1 MWGLAMK
8 LDERDR
14 TIISM
19 YAKNPNVSQEEIAR
33 AIKLSQPSV
42 AMRIKKLKKKGAI
55 ETQTGI
61 NPLKMGLYMAKVD
74 ISSTDPAEI
83 LKMFKDCPYFANGF
97 SVSGKNNLCL
107 FFISENISTLEA
119 IVNGHIRPN
128 KTIKDVDFNIIIN
141 YVLDLVVPT
150 VLTPQK
156 VKTPPCGILI
166 HCKDCQSFIDKK
178 CMGCPATGEYQG
190 WFY

>member
-1 MWGLAMK
+1 MK
-8 LDERDR
+8 IDDKDR
-14 TIISM
+14 MIISL
-19 YAKNPNVSQEEIAR
+19 YSSNPDISQEEIAK

-42 AMRIKKLKKKGAI
+42 AIRIKKLKESGAL
-55 ETQTGI
+55 EFQTGI

-74 ISSTDPAEI
+74 ISSTDPKE
-83 LKMFKDCPYFANGF
+83 LLNMFRNCPYFANGF
-97 SVSGKNNLCL
+97 SISGKSNLCL

-128 KTIKDVDFNIIIN
+128 KSVSDVDFNIVIN
-141 YVLDLVVPT
+141 TEREFIVPT
-150 VLTPQK
+150 ILTPEI
-156 VKTPPCGILI
+156 TDNPPCGIMLN
-166 HCKDCQSFIDKK
+166 CTNCQSYEEGK

>member
-1 MWGLAMK
+1 MK
-8 LDERDR
+8 LDEKDR

-19 YAKNPNVSQEEIAR
+19 YAIDPNVSQEEIAR
-33 AIKLSQPSV
+33 TINLSQPSV
-42 AMRIKKLKKKGAI
+42 AMRIKKLKEKGAI

-74 ISSTDPAEI
+74 ISSTDPGEI
-83 LKMFKDCPYFANGF
+83 LKMFKSCPYFANGF

-128 KTIKDVDFNIIIN
+128 KTINDVDFNIVIN
-141 YVLDLVVPT
+141 YVLDYVVPT
-150 VLTPQK
+150 VLTPKK
-156 VKTPPCGILI
+156 VKSPPCGIFV
-166 HCKDCQSFIDKK
+166 HCKECQSYVDKK
-178 CMGCPATGEYQG
+178 CMGCPAIGEYQG